1 MKIPMQKKHLFL
13 VNDDGFEDNED
24 GESEDDFF
32 YKTMGMRQT

>member
-13 VNDDGFEDNED
+13 VNDDGFEDDED
-24 GESEDDFF
+24 GKSEADFF